1 MKKKFL
7 LIPLVLLV
15 ASCQPQQT
23 TQTDETEP
31 QGVTFHSSDSDLND
45 LFTWAK
51 SQALAYA
58 FDDDPVGPWYEASLP
73 GREAFCMRDVS
84 HQSMG
89 AHILGLAEY
98 TKNMLLK
105 FAENVSESRDWCSYW
120 EIDRYGNPAVVD
132 YYDDGSFWYNLPANF
147 DVLDCCYRMYQ
158 WTGDRTY
165 IDDPVFLNF
174 YRRTVYDY
182 VERWNLELD
191 RIMKRQ
197 RIMNMRD
204 SIGGVNR
211 FQLARGIPGYDEG
224 DPGFVVALDMVVTM
238 QAGYR
243 AYSRVMML
251 HGDEEEAGK
260 FLDKAEA
267 VRTFIETVWWDK
279 ENERFYTNINKD
291 YELSYFGPDH
301 SIPYWNG
308 TDDEE
313 KMRAVVDEFAEQVAE
328 TPSDRVEGL
337 SHLSETLY
345 RYGEHDTAY
354 DLLMRLMNSGRKEYP
369 EVSYTTVASII
380 NGLMGIELEIFPPGM
395 AQTMGYYVDKYIT
408 TLPRL
413 TSTTARAEIK
423 NLVIRKNNISVRHDG
438 LKKTSLS
445 NDSGPS
451 FIWKAQL
458 PGSYDSLL
466 VNGEPVQSVQEK
478 LFAVDQSVSWIRI
491 TVGPGNSFTVEV
503 PE

>member
-1 MKKKFL
+1 MKKEIFFIL
-7 LIPLVLLV
+7 LGIILT
-15 ASCQPQQT
+15 SCQPQHT
-23 TQTDETEP
+23 TQTGKTEL
-31 QGVTFHSSDSDLND
+31 QEINFTSSNPDLND
-45 LFTWAK
+45 LFSWAK

-58 FDDDPVGPWYEASLP
+58 FDDDPVGLWYEASLP

-84 HQSMG
+84 HQAMG
-89 AHILGLAEY
+89 AHILGLAEH
-98 TKNMLLK
+98 TKNMLRR
-105 FAENVSESRDWCSYW
+105 FAENITDSKDWCSYW

-132 YYDDGSFWYNLPANF
+132 YYDDASFWYNLPANF
-147 DVLDCCYRMYQ
+147 DVLDCCYRMCQ

-174 YRRTVYDY
+174 YKRTVYDY
-182 VERWNLELD
+182 VERWDLELD
-191 RIMKRQ
+191 KIMERE

-204 SIGGVNR
+204 TTTGVSR

-224 DPGFVVALDMVVTM
+224 DPGFVVALDLLVTM

-243 AYSRVMML
+243 AYSRMMML
-251 HGDEEEAGK
+251 HGEEEEAGN
-260 FLDKAEA
+260 FLDKAEE
-267 VRTFIETVWWDK
+267 VRIFIETVWWDE
-279 ENERFYTNINKD
+279 ENQRFYTNVNKD
-291 YELSYFGPDH
+291 YKLSWFGPDH

-308 TDDEE
+308 TNDEE
-313 KMRAVVDEFAEQVAE
+313 KMRAVVDAFVEQVAE
-328 TPSDRVEGL
+328 TPADRVEGL

-345 RYGEHDTAY
+345 QYGEHDAAY
-354 DLLMRLMNSGRKEYP
+354 ELLMRLMHSSRKEYP

-380 NGLMGIELEIFPPGM
+380 TGLMGIELEIFPPEM

-413 TSTTARAEIK
+413 TDRTTRAEIK

-438 LKKTSLS
+438 LKKTTLS
-445 NDSGPS
+445 SNAGPS

-458 PGSYDSLL
+458 PGSYDTLL
-466 VNGEPVQSVQEK
+466 VNGDPVQAVQER
-478 LFAVDQSVSWIRI
+478 LFAVNQQISWVRI
-491 TVGPGNSFTVEV
+491 TVAPGNIYTVEV